1 LEVTMPNKL
10 TTITPVRESQTRPA
24 NLKIALKLARSD
36 KPVFPCKP
44 DKKPFV
50 KGGFKAAT
58 TDPKQIKAWWKAH
71 PNALPGLP
79 TGAVSGV
86 AVLDIDRKGDKDG
99 FKALKRAGLHKTAKA
114 PYVVETP
121 SGGRHVYFAHVDGL
135 GCSTSK
141 IANGVDVRADGGYVI
156 APGAITPNGR
166 YTASGKTK
174 DMTAKPFPKKLHKL
188 AGKRKATK
196 TPPSSEPTQPWKTV
210 KAALKAI
217 PNDGQGADVS
227 RDWWVKMLAALHH
240 ESGGS
245 AKGLK
250 LAHKWSD
257 RWPGADPTETDR
269 VWDSFGKGTSKAT
282 GATILHEARDHGW
295 DDPRDDAHRQRIAAM
310 FKDLDTGLEAKNDAK
325 DRLTFMS
332 PEQCVDTDPRP
343 YLVKGMLAES
353 DVGCIVGAP
362 GVGKSVLAPALAYAV
377 AQGEQFHGRRVA
389 QGRTFYVAAE
399 DEHGMRGRV
408 HALYNDRGMAD
419 AFTLVGGVTD
429 LLNEDV
435 RGKGSPDYRAL
446 RDAVKDQ
453 RPALIVIDTL
463 AMAFPGL
470 EENSAEAMGRVVA
483 VARSLTRWGAA
494 VILVHHDTKDGA
506 QGLPR
511 GHSLLN
517 GALDMSLHLTKDEDG
532 VVLARL
538 TKNRNGTSD
547 VTLAFEIKGE
557 RIGVDQDGD
566 TVTAALCIEAEPTPP
581 KARLSPSHEATLNS
595 LRDAM
600 NDDGEVSEPEWRK
613 DAKKD
618 RSISASENSESRA
631 KAVTRALQSLSQL
644 GRITI
649 GNGTINVL
657 DSSLTEIDF
666 PDLEAE

>member
-1 LEVTMPNKL
+1 MKVTQIYKK
-10 TTITPVRESQTRPA
+10 TG
-24 NLKIALKLARSD
+24 NLR
-36 KPVFPCKP
+36 
-44 DKKPFV
+44 
-50 KGGFKAAT
+50 
-58 TDPKQIKAWWKAH
+58 
-71 PNALPGLP
+71 
-79 TGAVSGV
+79 AVQ
-86 AVLDIDRKGDKDG
+86 L
-99 FKALKRAGLHKTAKA
+99 
-114 PYVVETP
+114 
-121 SGGRHVYFAHVDGL
+121 
-135 GCSTSK
+135 
-141 IANGVDVRADGGYVI
+141 
-156 APGAITPNGR
+156 
-166 YTASGKTK
+166 
-174 DMTAKPFPKKLHKL
+174 
-188 AGKRKATK
+188 
-196 TPPSSEPTQPWKTV
+196 
-210 KAALKAI
+210 
-217 PNDGQGADVS
+217 
-227 RDWWVKMLAALHH
+227 
-240 ESGGS
+240 
-245 AKGLK
+245 
-250 LAHKWSD
+250 
-257 RWPGADPTETDR
+257 
-269 VWDSFGKGTSKAT
+269 
-282 GATILHEARDHGW
+282 
-295 DDPRDDAHRQRIAAM
+295 
-310 FKDLDTGLEAKNDAK
+310 
-325 DRLTFMS
+325 RLTFMS